1 MRHSHLNKRKAFDF
15 IATELE
21 QGRQVSDQQ
30 LQDLCCFF
38 EREHVKTLLADL
50 ADEGAISV
58 TWDGPVRTIALGP
71 KERAK
76 VHAPRPVPTIVR
88 PAVLR
93 QRQRRAALDEESATA
108 RIMSIMKGR
117 PVAQPKRDAVSV
129 IASADQPPENP
140 SIAPTR
146 ATCETLVPHGAGGVQ
161 VLEPRGA
168 AEEGGDSP
176 QVVKAHPTSSKH
188 IDDVRPGPKPRAET
202 RTKQVS
208 TLVFPSMYDRISH
221 AAIADGVTMSTKAF
235 QLLEEACAA
244 RECGTDRRHRLSASV
259 LRAWRGDGRPL
270 AEFVTWLIELGLEEH
285 GRILAHAEAAE

>member
-1 MRHSHLNKRKAFDF
+1 MRHSHFNKRKAFDF

-71 KERAK
+71 KERGK

-93 QRQRRAALDEESATA
+93 QRQCRAPLDVDGATA
-108 RIMSIMKGR
+108 RIMSIVNGK
-117 PVAQPKRDAVSV
+117 PVAQPARGV
-129 IASADQPPENP
+129 SADLLSPHQTRSELAQSRKMCDTESTVSADGKSVHPPLG
-140 SIAPTR
+140 T
-146 ATCETLVPHGAGGVQ
+146 
-161 VLEPRGA
+161 
-168 AEEGGDSP
+168 AEEGGGPS
-176 QVVKAHPTSSKH
+176 QVVEAHPISSKLR
-188 IDDVRPGPKPRAET
+188 DKARPGPKPRAET

-259 LRAWRGDGRPL
+259 LRAWRCDGRPL
-270 AEFVTWLIELGLEEH
+270 DEFVTWLIELGLEEH